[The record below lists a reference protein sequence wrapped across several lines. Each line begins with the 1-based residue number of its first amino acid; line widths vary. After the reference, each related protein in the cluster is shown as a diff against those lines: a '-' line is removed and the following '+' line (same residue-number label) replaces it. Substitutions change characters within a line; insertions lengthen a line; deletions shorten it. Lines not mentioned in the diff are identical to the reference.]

1 MSDERDNEMDE
12 HESGAAAD
20 EPVSRGV
27 GFWLAAGGLVGV
39 VVLGVLPFWADARSE
54 ARTPTG
60 EDLNGAVAA
69 VREAFEP
76 GDAVHVEPTW
86 WTLPWQGLTGMG
98 DGTETWPFPSLMI
111 SEEVDPLEALG
122 HKRVFVVAGFSRQ
135 AELPPLVAPS
145 GVSRRDLFQSPT
157 VNAAVWEVDGA
168 KRLRTMMAEW
178 EKLVVERRWSPD
190 EDKTLCVFKSGK
202 HRCGRDGWMD
212 VAPEPRVVERR
223 EVLWLFAHP
232 GPGGT
237 ALEVSWKDLPT
248 SGERGPTWLYVRVG
262 QSLEAVRH
270 GDGAPVVVE
279 TLVDGEVVDAVTLTQ
294 LAFRMERRAIRLGGE
309 RPTVTVTVRVTSD
322 DPAWRETM
330 LNADV
335 LDYLPLA
342 LREWAT
348 AVIER

>member
-1 MSDERDNEMDE
+1 VSDERDNETA
-12 HESGAAAD
+12 ESNRGEAAK
-20 EPVSRGV
+20 PNVRGV
-27 GFWLAAGGLVGV
+27 AFWLAAGGLVGV

-86 WTLPWQGLTGMG
+86 WTLPWQGLTGIG
-98 DGTETWPFPSLMI
+98 EGTQSWPFPSLMI

-122 HKRVFVVAGFSRQ
+122 HKRVFVVAGFSCEP
-135 AELPPLVAPS
+135 ELPPLVAPS
-145 GVSRRDLFQSPT
+145 GVSRHDLFQSAT
-157 VNAAVWEVDGA
+157 VNAAVWEVDRA
-168 KRLRTMMAEW
+168 KRLRTLTNEW
-178 EKLVVERRWSPD
+178 ETLVVERRWSPD
-190 EDKTLCVFKSGK
+190 EDKTLCAFKNGK

-212 VAPEPRVVERR
+212 VALEPRVVERR
-223 EVLWLFAHP
+223 EVFWLFAHP
-232 GPGGT
+232 GHRGS
-237 ALEVSWKDLPT
+237 ALEVSWKDLQTT
-248 SGERGPTWLYVRVG
+248 SKRGPTWLYVRFG
-262 QSLEAVRH
+262 PSLEAVRH
-270 GDGAPVVVE
+270 EVGTPVLVE
-279 TLVDGEVVDAVTLTQ
+279 TLVDGEVVDAVALTP

-309 RPTVTVTVRVTSD
+309 NESVTVSFRVTTE

-335 LDYLPLA
+335 LDHLPVA

-348 AVIER
+348 VVIER

>member
-1 MSDERDNEMDE
+1 VNDERDNEKAQTE
-12 HESGAAAD
+12 GVASG
-20 EPVSRGV
+20 VSRRGA

-39 VVLGVLPFWADARSE
+39 VALGVLPFWADARSE

-60 EDLNGAVAA
+60 EDLNGAAAA

-98 DGTETWPFPSLMI
+98 EGTETWPFPSLMI
-111 SEEVDPLEALG
+111 SEEIDPLEALG
-122 HKRVFVVAGFSRQ
+122 HKRIFVVAGFAR
-135 AELPPLVAPS
+135 APDLPPLVAPS
-145 GVSRRDLFQSPT
+145 GVLRRDLFQSAT

-168 KRLRTMMAEW
+168 KRLRTLMAEW
-178 EKLVVERRWSPD
+178 ETVVVERRWSPD
-190 EDKTLCVFKSGK
+190 EAKTLCAFKNGK

-223 EVLWLFAHP
+223 EVFWLFTHP
-232 GPGGT
+232 GPKGS

-248 SGERGPTWLYVRVG
+248 AGERGPAWLYVRFGPSLAAVG
-262 QSLEAVRH
+262 H
-270 GDGAPVVVE
+270 GVGTPVVVE
-279 TLVDGEVVDAVTLTQ
+279 TLIDGEVVAAVALEL

-309 RPTVTVTVRVTSD
+309 REVVTVTFRVTTE

-335 LDYLPLA
+335 LDQLPVA

-348 AVIER
+348 VVVER